1 MTSIKTRITKKSNE
15 TAVLNDY
22 TILTKQIIGR
32 SGNLVRN
39 TAVQSIQQHQSS
51 GITYTKYNP
60 NRTHTASTEGNPPNS
75 DTGFLVNNIHVVI
88 DGNGLG
94 ASVESRADYSA
105 HLEFGTS
112 KMGARPFLQ
121 PALEE
126 NKQKI
131 RNLFNKLKARKR

>member
-1 MTSIKTRITKKSNE
+1 MTSIRAKVIRKSKNRPIFP
-15 TAVLNDY
+15 DY
-22 TILTKQIIGR
+22 LKQTTQLVAR

-39 TAVQSIQQHQSS
+39 TAVKSIQSHQSS

-75 DTGFLVNNIHVVI
+75 DTGFLVNNIHLVI
-88 DGNGLG
+88 DNDGLG
-94 ASVESRADYSA
+94 ADVESRAEYSV

-126 NKQKI
+126 NKNKI
-131 RNLFNKLKARKR
+131 RSMFKTIKARKR